1 MVVSDHA
8 PCTPDLKTITSKVTL
23 MSAWGGISSLQY
35 GLPLM
40 WTEGRKRG
48 LTIQDVLRLM
58 SAGPAKLAQLESR
71 KSKIQAGFDADFVIW
86 VSCAPP
92 ADAKAFQF
100 KTLLNFQDP
109 LATFT
114 ITKGDIKYKNKL
126 SPYLNRTLA
135 GVVKQTVVGGK
146 VVFNEGVVSDQPL
159 GKLLL

>member
-1 MVVSDHA
+1 
-8 PCTPDLKTITSKVTL
+8 

-92 ADAKAFQF
+92 ADAKAF
-100 KTLLNFQDP
+100 
-109 LATFT
+109 
-114 ITKGDIKYKNKL
+114 
-126 SPYLNRTLA
+126 
-135 GVVKQTVVGGK
+135 
-146 VVFNEGVVSDQPL
+146 
-159 GKLLL
+159 